1 MLRRGNWNLLC
12 LLFFYIRR
20 FSLVKGF
27 SLEVQTFRQLSHLEW
42 FFLSAALCR
51 QIISFPSLS
60 LSSSASHVS
69 LPLPPSVFLPSL
81 SLSSRV
87 YEYTDRDFSLSYPFV
102 FQLPLARPDNP
113 RVWHFFA
120 DGWNSLCAA
129 EPLCFATM
137 MALHVTLQLGSLYTT
152 TRLSKVACRRF
163 STSTRNPYKSLYLGL
178 IFFNSN

>member
-20 FSLVKGF
+20 FHLVKGF
-27 SLEVQTFRQLSHLEW
+27 SLEVQTFRELSHLEW
-42 FFLSAALCR
+42 FFLSALCR

-69 LPLPPSVFLPSL
+69 LPLPLSAFLPPL

-102 FQLPLARPDNP
+102 FQLPLDNR
-113 RVWHFFA
+113 RVWHFFT

-137 MALHVTLQLGSLYTT
+137 MAFSVTLQPGSLYTT
-152 TRLSKVACRRF
+152 TRLSKIACRCF
-163 STSTRNPYKSLYLGL
+163 STSTRDPYKSVYLRL
-178 IFFNSN
+178 